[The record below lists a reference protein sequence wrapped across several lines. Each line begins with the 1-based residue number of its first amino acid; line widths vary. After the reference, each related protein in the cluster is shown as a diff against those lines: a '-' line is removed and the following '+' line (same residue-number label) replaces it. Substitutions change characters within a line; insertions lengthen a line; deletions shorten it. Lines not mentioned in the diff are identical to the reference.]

1 VKLEGELSAELSH
14 HLTPRPSIM
23 SEGALFK
30 PAKDFTKEAD
40 KIIPEAQEIA
50 KVCDLPFP
58 AAGYRSLL
66 LRQMSKEE

>member
-1 VKLEGELSAELSH
+1 
-14 HLTPRPSIM
+14 M

-50 KVCDLPFP
+50 KVCDLPFS
-58 AAGYRSLL
+58 AAEYRSLL